1 MVVNSHRFGLLKN
14 CVLNERQHTK
24 NKSGLKWGDLS
35 TLGWSLSRV
44 TLKVQM
50 VFQRMF
56 CLSLP
61 VQGSF
66 KANSFIN
73 YWCSGLSKH
82 VLSGITKVLSNITS
96 AMVFQSQSCLLLPMQ
111 WSFKASSV
119 FCYSAVVL
127 QSKYCLLL
135 PVQWSFK
142 ANSVCYYQCTGLF
155 KASSVCYYW
164 CSGLS
169 KQVLFDITSAMVFQS
184 KFCLL
189 LSVHWSFKASPVC
202 YYQCSGL
209 SKQVLYAITSAMVF
223 QSKFCLLLPVQW
235 SFKASLLYYWQS
247 PLWCYQCNGLSKQS
261 LSAITS
267 AMVLQSNSSLVLP
280 KSSLILPV
288 QRSFKASSVITGAV
302 VCQSKSSLVLPVQ
315 GPYGCSGLSKRVLSN
330 TTPFINGPLKWI
342 LLNDGNWIL
351 WPTWRW
357 ELPGM
362 TKTC

>member
-66 KANSFIN
+66 NANSFIN

-96 AMVFQSQSCLLLPMQ
+96 AMVFQSQSCLLLSMQ

-119 FCYSAVVL
+119 FCYSAVVF

-142 ANSVCYYQCTGLF
+142 ASSVCYYQCTGL
-155 KASSVCYYW
+155 
-164 CSGLS
+164 S
-169 KQVLFDITSAMVFQS
+169 KQVLSVITNAVVFQS

-189 LSVHWSFKASPVC
+189 LLVQWSVKASPLW
-202 YYQCSGL
+202 YYQCRDL
-209 SKQVLYAITSAMVF
+209 TDAVVF
-223 QSKFCLLLPVQW
+223 QSE
-235 SFKASLLYYWQS
+235 Y
-247 PLWCYQCNGLSKQS
+247 
-261 LSAITS
+261 
-267 AMVLQSNSSLVLP
+267 
-280 KSSLILPV
+280 SLIPHHSLMVPWNEFSWTMETGFCGQPEGGSCLEWPKHV
-288 QRSFKASSVITGAV
+288 SWKVKENKLEPSHWFNNLSSG
-302 VCQSKSSLVLPVQ
+302 
-315 GPYGCSGLSKRVLSN
+315 N
-330 TTPFINGPLKWI
+330 TTL
-342 LLNDGNWIL
+342 
-351 WPTWRW
+351 
-357 ELPGM
+357 
-362 TKTC
+362 